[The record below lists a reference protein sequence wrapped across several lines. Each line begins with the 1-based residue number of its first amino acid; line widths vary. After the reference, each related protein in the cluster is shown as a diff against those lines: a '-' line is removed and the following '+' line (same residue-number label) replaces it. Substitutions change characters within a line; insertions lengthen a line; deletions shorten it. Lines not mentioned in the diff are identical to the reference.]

1 MKFSLSTFAV
11 LLSLGLSS
19 SSRGSVQAICEAGE
33 DNPLIT
39 VCDAPSDGPDG
50 FKTLCDL
57 LGATDLDDVIN
68 NPDQD
73 FTLYAPTNQAFTD
86 LAVILCGQELA
97 DVDNILCALGPEVGL
112 PFPAITSILL
122 YHVIAGSI
130 LSVEDSLCTS
140 RPAVAFGG
148 KDNEGRLPKIRC
160 TEDILGGQSSFI
172 VGPGNKSNRG
182 NLPRLSRDSEV
193 AKVDFCNACVYIIDN
208 VILPSFVAKFLTGDR
223 A

>member
-193 AKVDFCNACVYIIDN
+193 AKVDFCNACVYVIDN
-208 VILPSFVAKFLTGDR
+208 VILPSFVAKFLKR
-223 A
+223 E